1 MDAQAMT
8 DIDAYNDFQLSKHE
22 QRFLEPEPDKCLYG
36 FYIGD
41 RVEITNPFMS
51 MWPDVDHVEKFGDV
65 IGFDREYIEVRHGSR
80 IDKFYHEDLRK
91 V

>member
-1 MDAQAMT
+1 MPTPA
-8 DIDAYNDFQLSKHE
+8 
-22 QRFLEPEPDKCLYG
+22 RCLYG

-51 MWPDVDHVEKFGDV
+51 EWPEDDHVSKFGEV
-65 IGFDREYIEVRHGSR
+65 IGFDREYIIVRHGSR
-80 IDKFYHEDLRK
+80 VDKFYYEDLRK